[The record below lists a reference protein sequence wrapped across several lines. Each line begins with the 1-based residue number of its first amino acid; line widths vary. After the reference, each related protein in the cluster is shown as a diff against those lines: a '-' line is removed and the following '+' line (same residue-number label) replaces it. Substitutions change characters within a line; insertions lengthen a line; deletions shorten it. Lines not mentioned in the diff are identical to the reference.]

1 MKCVTIVRRIH
12 MTSEELEKKTIC
24 ELCEKCQYDV
34 FPNKNI
40 CTELKNIIDIIVMK
54 EESCPIGKW

>member
-1 MKCVTIVRRIH
+1 